1 MKLLEGFKIR
11 PLGNE
16 FIVTPESVAQIN
28 FNKMIS
34 LNSSAAYLWKAVYGH
49 DFTVDDLTNLLLER
63 YEVERERAAADAE
76 AIAKAW
82 VEAGIAEE

>member
-1 MKLLEGFKIR
+1 MKLIEGFKLR
-11 PLGNE
+11 PLGRE

-34 LNSSAAYLWKAVYGH
+34 LNSSAAYLWKAVEGKV
-49 DFTVDDLTNLLLER
+49 FTDEDLKNLLLEQ
-63 YEVERERAAADAE
+63 YEVDEETAANDAR

-82 VEAGIAEE
+82 IEAGVAEA